1 MSPKHATLAHLR
13 TYSRDACLL
22 EHEPLDPF
30 GETFGR
36 RSSLGGGAL
45 GHRPHSDVRA
55 LRRQAHLSYNDA
67 VRRRF
72 STVLALSLLVVV
84 ACVYADAFLLH
95 GSLFERGLEIWR
107 LELYVDQRLPLTL
120 AFAGAV
126 CHPVLFIAA
135 AIALLVLPPPK
146 NDFFRN
152 LH

>member
-1 MSPKHATLAHLR
+1 MRRSLTFALILVTLALWCMSLWTLSGR
-13 TYSRDACLL
+13 LSGADLL
-22 EHEPLDPF
+22 WAAAPSVIGIILMIELYAAKRIF
-30 GETFGR
+30 Y
-36 RSSLGGGAL
+36 
-45 GHRPHSDVRA
+45 
-55 LRRQAHLSYNDA
+55 YNDA

-107 LELYVDQRLPLTL
+107 LELYVEQRLPLTL

>member
-1 MSPKHATLAHLR
+1 MRRSLTFALILVTLAFWSMSLWTLSGR
-13 TYSRDACLL
+13 LSGADLL
-22 EHEPLDPF
+22 WAAAPSVSGLILMF
-30 GETFGR
+30 VLYAAKRIF
-36 RSSLGGGAL
+36 
-45 GHRPHSDVRA
+45 
-55 LRRQAHLSYNDA
+55 SYNDA

-84 ACVYADAFLLH
+84 ACVSADAFLLH

-126 CHPVLFIAA
+126 CHSVLFFAA

>member
-1 MSPKHATLAHLR
+1 MRRSLTFALVLVTLAFWSMSLWTLSGR
-13 TYSRDACLL
+13 LSGADLL
-22 EHEPLDPF
+22 WAAAPSVIGLILMF
-30 GETFGR
+30 VLYAAKRIF
-36 RSSLGGGAL
+36 
-45 GHRPHSDVRA
+45 
-55 LRRQAHLSYNDA
+55 SYNDA

>member
-1 MSPKHATLAHLR
+1 MRRSLTFALILVTLAFWSMSLWTLSGR
-13 TYSRDACLL
+13 LSGADLLWAAAPSVIGLILMFVLYSAKRI
-22 EHEPLDPF
+22 F
-30 GETFGR
+30 
-36 RSSLGGGAL
+36 
-45 GHRPHSDVRA
+45 
-55 LRRQAHLSYNDA
+55 SYNDA